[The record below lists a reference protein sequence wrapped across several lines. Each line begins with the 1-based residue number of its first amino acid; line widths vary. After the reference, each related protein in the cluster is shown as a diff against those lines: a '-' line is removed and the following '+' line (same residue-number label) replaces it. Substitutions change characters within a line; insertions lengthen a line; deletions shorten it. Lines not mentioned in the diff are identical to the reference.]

1 VKLTG
6 LAKSWLPLQ
15 VPWDSLQQFHEAASR
30 GASASASTT
39 AAAAGLGSV
48 LVTAG
53 YSPSHMSDGVNES
66 GEVEFAALEDGVPL
80 AVATA
85 ALVRKR
91 RVFSPLFSVSI

>member
-1 VKLTG
+1 VKLAG
-6 LAKSWLPLQ
+6 LANSWLPLQ

-30 GASASASTT
+30 GGASASASASTT
-39 AAAAGLGSV
+39 AAAAKLGSV

-53 YSPSHMSDGVNES
+53 YSPSHTSDGVNES

-85 ALVRKR
+85 ALVR
-91 RVFSPLFSVSI
+91 

>member
-1 VKLTG
+1 
-6 LAKSWLPLQ
+6 
-15 VPWDSLQQFHEAASR
+15 
-30 GASASASTT
+30 
-39 AAAAGLGSV
+39 
-48 LVTAG
+48 
-53 YSPSHMSDGVNES
+53 MSDGVNES